1 MKLGDFVVMP
11 KKHLM
16 LGEKQ
21 IPGVIVGY
29 GDYWYDHRIPGWVSV
44 LWTNGQ
50 VTDSCKLCLEV
61 IKNDS

>member
-21 IPGVIVGY
+21 ISGVIVGY
-29 GDYWYDHRIPGWVSV
+29 GDYWYNYRKPGWVSV
-44 LWTNGQ
+44 LWANGE
-50 VTDSCKLCLEV
+50 VTDSDKEFLEV
-61 IKNDS
+61 IKK